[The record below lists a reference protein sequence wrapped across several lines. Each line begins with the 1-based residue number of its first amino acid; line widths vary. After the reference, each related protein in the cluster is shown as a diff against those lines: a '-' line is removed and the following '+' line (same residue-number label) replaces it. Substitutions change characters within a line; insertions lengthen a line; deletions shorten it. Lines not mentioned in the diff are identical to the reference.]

1 MPVAVDTIGP
11 LVEDAHRF
19 IKQIGNS
26 WMREKIDT
34 GILSFCIGAYPSG
47 DSAHGPINRTLD
59 WQPQATQAV
68 GRGTFAV

>member
-1 MPVAVDTIGP
+1 MPVAVDTLGP

-34 GILSFCIGAYPSG
+34 GILSCCIGAYPSG
-47 DSAHGPINRTLD
+47 DSALQHCHNNNNNNIRHFMAPS
-59 WQPQATQAV
+59 V
-68 GRGTFAV
+68 